1 MLFLTLAAGL
11 ALLILGGEVLL
22 RGAVALSLR
31 LGLSPLLV
39 GLTVVGFGTSTP
51 ELFTSLQAAYSGAPD
66 IALGNVIGSN
76 IANALLILGAAALM
90 APIVVRRAAL
100 LRDGAA
106 VMLATLACLG
116 LAMTGS
122 FTRLSGV
129 LLLAGLVAYLVYAW
143 KTEAAEGP
151 DPELETGARTL
162 SPVAAFALTAVGIA
176 LTLLGARFLVSG
188 AVDLAT
194 TLGVSEAVIGLT
206 IVAVGTSLPELVTS
220 IMAARKGQPEL
231 ALGNVLG
238 SNIYNILG
246 ILGAT
251 ALLAP
256 APLDATA
263 MIPDAM
269 VMLAATALMLF
280 LATTGWRITRKEGV
294 ALVAPYAAY
303 IVWLGAA

>member
-1 MLFLTLAAGL
+1 MLLLSLAAGL
-11 ALLILGGEVLL
+11 ALLILGGELLL

-31 LGLSPLLV
+31 LGLSPLFI

-51 ELFTSLQAAYSGAPD
+51 ELFTSLQATFSGAPD

-90 APIVVRRAAL
+90 APMAVRRAAL
-100 LRDGAA
+100 YRDGIA
-106 VMLATLACLG
+106 VMLATLACTG
-116 LAMTGS
+116 LALTGS
-122 FTRLSGV
+122 FTPLSGV
-129 LLLAGLVAYLVYAW
+129 LLLAGLAAYLLLAW
-143 KTEAAEGP
+143 KTESAEAPEPLPQALPPLAA
-151 DPELETGARTL
+151 L
-162 SPVAAFALTAVGIA
+162 ALTAGGIA

-188 AVDLAT
+188 AVELAT

-251 ALLAP
+251 ALLSP
-256 APLDATA
+256 APLDASA
-263 MIPDAM
+263 MVPDALA
-269 VMLAATALMLF
+269 MLAATTLMLV
-280 LATTGWRITRKEGV
+280 LATTGWRITRTEGG
-294 ALVAPYAAY
+294 LLLAPYAAY
-303 IVWLGAA
+303 LIWLIPA

>member
-1 MLFLTLAAGL
+1 MLLLTLAAGL
-11 ALLILGGEVLL
+11 TLLILGGELLL

-31 LGLSPLLV
+31 LGLSPLFI

-51 ELFTSLQAAYSGAPD
+51 ELFTSLQAAFTGAPD

-76 IANALLILGAAALM
+76 IANSLLILGAAALM
-90 APIVVRRAAL
+90 APIVVGRAAL
-100 LRDGAA
+100 IRDGAA
-106 VMLATLACLG
+106 VMLATLACVG
-116 LAMTGS
+116 LALTGS
-122 FTRLSGV
+122 FTRLSGII
-129 LLLAGLVAYLVYAW
+129 LLAGLVAYLFYAW
-143 KTEAAEGP
+143 KSESADPAEI
-151 DPELETGARTL
+151 DESATRL
-162 SPVAAFALTAVGIA
+162 SPLAALALTAGGIA
-176 LTLLGARFLVSG
+176 LTVLGARFLVSG
-188 AVDLAT
+188 AVELASWA
-194 TLGVSEAVIGLT
+194 GVSEAVIGLT

-256 APLDATA
+256 APLDAAA
-263 MIPDAM
+263 MIPDAL

-280 LATTGWRITRKEGV
+280 LATTGWRVTRTEGG
-294 ALVAPYAAY
+294 LLLAPYAAY
-303 IVWLGAA
+303 LVWLGAA

>member
-1 MLFLTLAAGL
+1 MLLLTLAAGL
-11 ALLILGGEVLL
+11 TLLILGGEVLL
-22 RGAVALSLR
+22 RGAIALSLR
-31 LGLSPLLV
+31 LGLSPLFI

-51 ELFTSLQAAYSGAPD
+51 ELFTSLQATFSGAPD

-76 IANALLILGAAALM
+76 IANSLLILGAAALM
-90 APIVVRRAAL
+90 APIVVARAAL
-100 LRDGAA
+100 MRDGAA

-116 LAMTGS
+116 LAFTGS

-129 LLLAGLVAYLVYAW
+129 ILLAGLVAYLYLAW
-143 KTEAAEGP
+143 KSEAAEP
-151 DPELETGARTL
+151 AEIDDSTARL
-162 SPVAAFALTAVGIA
+162 SPLAALGLTAVGIA
-176 LTLLGARFLVSG
+176 LTVLGARFLVSG
-188 AVDLAT
+188 AVELAQWA
-194 TLGVSEAVIGLT
+194 GVSEAVIGLT

-251 ALLAP
+251 ALLSP
-256 APLDATA
+256 APLDASA
-263 MIPDAM
+263 MIPDAL

-280 LATTGWRITRKEGV
+280 LATTGWRVTRAEGS
-294 ALVAPYAAY
+294 LLLAPYAAY
-303 IVWLGAA
+303 LVWLLPA